1 MVHFFVANGKAHV
14 LLTVLFFKGEFGDGG
29 EMGSDFLDEG
39 VEGDV
44 GVVVGFGEFGEAVF
58 DLFFEEVF
66 EEMAVGQLT
75 RELFYTCHLSMI

>member
-1 MVHFFVANGKAHV
+1 
-14 LLTVLFFKGEFGDGG
+14 
-29 EMGSDFLDEG
+29 MGSDFLDEG

-44 GVVVGFGEFGEAVF
+44 GVVIGFGEFGEAVF